1 MKMNENTP
9 KKSRVNVSW
18 KSRRKF
24 EITFDERQEIIN
36 LAIAGHNM
44 NKIAE
49 LMHPVPRYV
58 IDNYFSKWDRKNK
71 VSFNSKSVPYYTNED
86 EYGSLPTYSV
96 DDLSPDEI
104 EILLKNN

>member
-9 KKSRVNVSW
+9 KKNRVNVSW

-36 LAIAGHNM
+36 LAIAGHSM

-49 LMHPVPRYV
+49 L
-58 IDNYFSKWDRKNK
+58 KKNTIVK
-71 VSFNSKSVPYYTNED
+71 KIAV
-86 EYGSLPTYSV
+86 
-96 DDLSPDEI
+96 
-104 EILLKNN
+104 LKKKIPIR